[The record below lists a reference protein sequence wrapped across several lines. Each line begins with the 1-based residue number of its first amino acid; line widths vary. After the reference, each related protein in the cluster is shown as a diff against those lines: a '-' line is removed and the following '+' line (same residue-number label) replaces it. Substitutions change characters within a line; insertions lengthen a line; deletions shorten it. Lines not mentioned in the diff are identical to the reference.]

1 MNFLHRLLP
10 VVVLILVI
18 LDALLLLGFGEKG
31 IFKGFVNSA
40 PLLSSGIILAQLP
53 ILYYIVYRA
62 YIGPI
67 QKLNQSISRFMTGI
81 DEEPV
86 LEANAW
92 SKGMNYVISFF
103 IKSLQILRIFKKE
116 LREGRQLRTE
126 VEIASEIQK
135 NVMADSES
143 IVPSLEIAL
152 ASNPASEVG
161 GDSLGIISGVDDN
174 YFMYVGDV
182 TGHGVPSGLVMMM
195 VNALVS
201 AFVSQEESSAKVLS
215 ETNRILKPRIRQ
227 NMMMSAVMLRWDYKE
242 KALYYTGAGHEFIL
256 LYSKR
261 ENKVF
266 KIKTGG
272 VALGMM
278 RDASKL
284 YKEQQI
290 RFEPGDIIILYTDGV
305 TEARYR
311 SEQNGLLFGIDKM
324 VESILKVAEKSADN
338 IFRQITIDLSA
349 HMGYK
354 HKQFD
359 DISLFIARY
368 APGPG
373 STNTAAH
380 DLIDQSNIT
389 EWNWGRQ
396 PIVLIPQIATDIS
409 T

>member
-10 VVVLILVI
+10 VVVFILVV
-18 LDALLLLGFGEKG
+18 LDAVLLFWFWNQWILKW
-31 IFKGFVNSA
+31 FVNSS
-40 PLLSSGIILAQLP
+40 PLLSSLIILAWLP
-53 ILYYIVYRA
+53 LLYFITYKA
-62 YIGPI
+62 YIWPI
-67 QKLNQSISRFMTGI
+67 QRLNKSISRFMTGI

-92 SKGMNYVISFF
+92 SKGMNYVIWFF
-103 IKSLQILRIFKKE
+103 VKSLQILRIFKKE

-135 NVMADSES
+135 NVMADSNS

-152 ASNPASEVG
+152 ATHSASEVG
-161 GDSLGIISGVDDN
+161 GDSLGIISWVDEN
-174 YFMYVGDV
+174 YYMYIWDV
-182 TGHGVPSGLVMMM
+182 TWHGVPSGLVMMM

-201 AFVSQEESSAKVLS
+201 AFVLREESSAKVLA
-215 ETNRILKPRIRQ
+215 ETNRILKPRIKQ
-227 NMMMSAVMLRWDYKE
+227 NMMMSAVMLRWDYKD
-242 KALYYTGAGHEFIL
+242 KALYYTWAGHEFIL

-266 KIKTGG
+266 KIKTGW

-290 RFEPGDIIILYTDGV
+290 RFEPEDIIILYTDGV

-311 SEQNGLLFGIDKM
+311 SEQNWLLFGIDKM
-324 VESILKVAEKSADN
+324 VESILKVPEKTADN

-354 HKQFD
+354 HKQYD
-359 DISLFIARY
+359 DISLFVARY
-368 APGPG
+368 AGGSG

-380 DLIDQSNIT
+380 ELIDQSNIT
-389 EWNWGRQ
+389 EWNWWRA
-396 PIVLIPQIATDIS
+396 PVTFKPSLTLDTNS
-409 T
+409 